1 MATTARRQR
10 VVILGGGFGGVYAA
24 MHLDKSLARNANVD
38 IVLINRENF
47 FLFTPMLHEV
57 AASDVDITHIVNPI
71 RKMLRHVNFFQGEIE
86 AIDLEAKRVRVT
98 HGDEH
103 HPHEIEYDYL
113 IIALGSIT
121 NFFDLPGLEARA
133 LTMKSLGDAIALRN
147 QVISNLEQAD
157 FE

>member
-71 RKMLRHVNFFQGEIE
+71 RKMLQHVNFFQGEIE

-103 HPHEIEYDYL
+103 HLHEIEYDYL
-113 IIALGSIT
+113 IIALGAIT

-147 QVISNLEQAD
+147 QVISKLEQAD

>member
-24 MHLDKSLARNANVD
+24 MHLDKSLARDANVD

-71 RKMLRHVNFFQGEIE
+71 RKMLQHVNFFQGEIE

-103 HPHEIEYDYL
+103 HLHEIEYDYL
-113 IIALGSIT
+113 IIALGAIT

-147 QVISNLEQAD
+147 QVISKLEQAD

>member
-1 MATTARRQR
+1 MDLLSEILKRPPTAREQ
-10 VVILGGGFGGVYAA
+10 
-24 MHLDKSLARNANVD
+24 DD
-38 IVLINRENF
+38 
-47 FLFTPMLHEV
+47 
-57 AASDVDITHIVNPI
+57 
-71 RKMLRHVNFFQGEIE
+71 
-86 AIDLEAKRVRVT
+86 EAKRVRVT

-103 HPHEIEYDYL
+103 HLHEIEYDYL
-113 IIALGSIT
+113 IIALGAIT